1 MTRQIS
7 AVTIAIVAAMLGA
20 PEASVF
26 AAIQGPVD
34 EKFNIPVPKAQR
46 KFAVDEEKGFDGT
59 DLKVKLLAAVRGS
72 ISVSVNGGNPRTFEQ
87 SKLYLVQLD
96 SGTVCTVVYLGL
108 SGAKATVGARCDPA
122 TPELTAAAEAQ
133 SNEQTKPAVPPLE
146 LADSTPKG
154 EIKNPYDGN
163 PQAIAE
169 GHQLFL
175 ANSCNGCHGG
185 NGGGGMGP
193 PLSNLVWVY
202 GNDDDTLFRLVT
214 YGSDGLQAHGYT
226 RRNRESVVG
235 PMPPFGEII
244 EDSDNLLKI
253 IAFVRSLTA
262 GR

>member
-1 MTRQIS
+1 MRREIS
-7 AVTIAIVAAMLGA
+7 AVAVVAVMLGGPA
-20 PEASVF
+20 VSVL
-26 AAIQGPVD
+26 AAVQGPVD
-34 EKFNIPVPKAQR
+34 EKFNILVPKAQR
-46 KFAVDEEKGFDGT
+46 KFAVDEEKGFEGT
-59 DLKVKLLAAVRGS
+59 DLKVKLLAAERSS
-72 ISVSVNGGNPRTFEQ
+72 IAVSINGGDPRTFEQ
-87 SKLYLVQLD
+87 SKLYLMQLD
-96 SGTVCTVVYLGL
+96 PGTVCTVVYLGL

-122 TPELTAAAEAQ
+122 TAELTAAAEAQ
-133 SNEQTKPAVPPLE
+133 ANEQVKPVVAPLE

-193 PLSNLVWVY
+193 PLSNQVWVY

-214 YGSDGLQAHGYT
+214 YGSDGLQEHGYT
-226 RRNRESVVG
+226 RKNRESVVG

-262 GR
+262 GK